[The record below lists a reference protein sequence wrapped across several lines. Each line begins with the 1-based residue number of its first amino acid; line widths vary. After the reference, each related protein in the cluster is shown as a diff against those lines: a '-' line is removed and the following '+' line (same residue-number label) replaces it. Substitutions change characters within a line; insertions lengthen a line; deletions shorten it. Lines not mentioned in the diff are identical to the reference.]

1 MLMTRANKET
11 VAITI
16 ENFWDW
22 MELFDNGIV
31 DEIEF
36 ELDAENLDVFFP
48 DWDTYIDEDNP
59 YGSLKMEDIQSIK
72 NLNIMIATDVQEVE
86 DLEGEGMYEVVNCKC
101 ELADEV
107 MKEEGEEPN
116 LESFLRYT
124 GNATFKITPNHPE
137 P

>member
-11 VAITI
+11 VVLTI

-22 MELFDNGIV
+22 MELFDNGAE

-48 DWDTYIDEDNP
+48 DWDTYIDEDDP
-59 YGSLKMEDIQSIK
+59 FGSLKMEDINAIK
-72 NLNIMIATDVQEVE
+72 TLHILIADDVQEVE
-86 DLEGEGMYEVVNCKC
+86 DLEGEGFYEVVNCDC
-101 ELADEV
+101 DLAE
-107 MKEEGEEPN
+107 KPLQEGGNEPD
-116 LESFLRYT
+116 LESFLSYT
-124 GNATFKITPNHPE
+124 GTATFKITPNHPV